1 MARQSDGTFR
11 AVDKIQQAKGRIG
24 GLTTGDSKRRL
35 GASNGRYSEGRER
48 HPCCGAIKGRSHKK
62 TCENHRNNKIA
73 RALRKDNIPVKVNT
87 DNFDFTPYI
96 SSSPVIMMIR
106 GTQGICQI
114 CNTTINSVQSKKVH
128 KADLNEP
135 TMRVICAS
143 CL

>member
-1 MARQSDGTFR
+1 MPRQSNGTFR

-73 RALRKDNIPVKVNT
+73 RALRKDNMPVKVNT

-96 SSSPVIMMIR
+96 SSSAVIMMLR

-128 KADLNEP
+128 KSDLNEP

-143 CL
+143 CI